1 MTMISTLRRAVE
13 INPRGLAIVQGEER
27 HTWPEYVARVARIA
41 GGLQARGLRPGQ
53 PVALIF
59 LNSPAFL
66 ETFLATWW
74 AGGLVVPINTRM
86 AWAEVRYILENSGA
100 PYLITDENFADFA
113 DRARTEV
120 PTATDVVVLNEAAR
134 ATLAGH
140 EPIKPVEP
148 ADDDL
153 AGVFYTGGTT
163 GPPKG
168 VMLTHRAFVLAGITQ
183 ERENGVDESAVYLHT
198 SPLFHLAGMVTCMGM
213 LTGAG
218 TQTFVDRFS
227 PEAFYA
233 AAARH
238 EVTHIMMVPSMLA
251 MVLDSPARDD
261 AVLQRIRRI
270 SYGAAPISA
279 PLLHRVR
286 ESFPNAALVQ
296 YYGMTEACGASTRL
310 RPERHVL
317 DGPYAGKLASV
328 GQTMA
333 TFEIRIVRKDGTD
346 CPPGEPGEI
355 LMRGPMVMQGYWKD
369 PEHTATTLVDGWLH
383 SGDVGRRDEDGFIT
397 IVDRIKD
404 MIISGGEN
412 IFSAEVEQALG
423 SHPEVA
429 DCAVVGVP
437 DPLWGERVHAVVVR
451 RQDSTVTPEQLQA
464 HCRSLIAGY
473 KCPRSV
479 EFRDVLPLSAVGKI
493 LKTALRA
500 DAAGRE

>member
-13 INPRGLAIVQGEER
+13 INPRGLAIVQGDER
-27 HTWPEYVARVARIA
+27 HTWPEFVDRIARIA
-41 GGLQARGLRPGQ
+41 GGLQSRGVRPGQ
-53 PVALIF
+53 PVAMIF
-59 LNSPAFL
+59 LNSSAFL

-74 AGGLVVPINTRM
+74 SGALVVPINTRM
-86 AWAEVRYILENSGA
+86 AWAEVRYCLENSEA
-100 PYLITDENFADFA
+100 PLLITDENFVEFA
-113 DRARTEV
+113 ERARAEV
-120 PTATDVVVLNEAAR
+120 PTATDILVLDAEAR
-134 ATLAGH
+134 AALAAH
-140 EPIKPVEP
+140 DPIEPLEP
-148 ADDDL
+148 TDEDL
-153 AGVFYTGGTT
+153 AGIFYTGGTT

-183 ERENGVDESAVYLHT
+183 ERENGVDETAVYVHT
-198 SPLFHLAGMVTCMGM
+198 SPLFHLAGLVTCMGM

-218 TQTFVDRFS
+218 TQTFVDRFT

-238 EVTHIMMVPSMLA
+238 GVTHIMMVPSMLA

-261 AVLQRIRRI
+261 AVLQHIRRI

-286 ESFPNAALVQ
+286 ESFPNAGLVQ

-317 DGPYAGKLASV
+317 DGPYAGKLTTV
-328 GQTMA
+328 GTTMA
-333 TFEIRIVRKDGTD
+333 TFEIRIVGKDGTD

-355 LMRGPMVMQGYWKD
+355 LMRGPMVMRGYWKD
-369 PEHTATTLVDGWLH
+369 PEHTASALVDGWLH

-451 RQDSTVTPEQLQA
+451 RPGSTLTPDEVVA
-464 HCRSLIAGY
+464 HCRTLIAGY

-479 EFRDVLPLSAVGKI
+479 QFRDVLPLSAVGKV

-500 DAAGRE
+500 EAT